1 MISDFASV
9 LSMAW
14 NLFGMEFTL
23 YGFTLSYKQVMLW
36 SIAAGLIIWF
46 IGRLF
51 DDD

>member
-14 NLFGMEFTL
+14 DLFGMEFTI
-23 YGFTLSYKQVMLW
+23 YGFTMSFKAVLFW
-36 SIAAGLIIWF
+36 SLAAGLIIHF

-51 DDD
+51 DD